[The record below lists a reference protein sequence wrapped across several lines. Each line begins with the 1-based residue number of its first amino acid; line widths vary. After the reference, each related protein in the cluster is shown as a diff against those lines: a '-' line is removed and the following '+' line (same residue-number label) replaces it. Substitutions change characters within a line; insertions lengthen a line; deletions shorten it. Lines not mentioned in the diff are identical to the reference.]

1 MTLIDG
7 TYLAIEKP
15 LLYIHIF
22 AGFISLSIAYFLLF
36 IKKGNKRHKQL
47 GMIYVYG
54 MTTIFITAIPMS
66 LLGGLNIFLFVVA
79 IFSFYLAFA
88 GYRQGRNRQGARENI
103 DKLFAAFI
111 LIAAVGLYALAVQS
125 YLNDDSMWI
134 TSVVFGTISLAFGI
148 RDILR
153 FRENEKPNFYDRT
166 NLHLILMLSATIAT
180 TTAFWVTIDLFPQ
193 DWLNW
198 VSPNFVLVPVIIY
211 FSRKE
216 LAKKES

>member
-1 MTLIDG
+1 
-7 TYLAIEKP
+7 
-15 LLYIHIF
+15 
-22 AGFISLSIAYFLLF
+22 
-36 IKKGNKRHKQL
+36 
-47 GMIYVYG
+47 
-54 MTTIFITAIPMS
+54 
-66 LLGGLNIFLFVVA
+66 
-79 IFSFYLAFA
+79 
-88 GYRQGRNRQGARENI
+88 
-103 DKLFAAFI
+103 
-111 LIAAVGLYALAVQS
+111 
-125 YLNDDSMWI
+125 MWI

-180 TTAFWVTIDLFPQ
+180 TTAFWVTVDLFPQ